1 LPVEELEHLSLRAI
15 MSRWPQ
21 TVRVFAELRFHCI
34 GCPISDFHGLSD
46 AAREHG
52 YVETD
57 LLHLI
62 GEAIDMSVTPAIQVG
77 SHPRSAT
84 SDADP

>member
-1 LPVEELEHLSLRAI
+1 V
-15 MSRWPQ
+15 Q
-21 TVRVFAELRFHCI
+21 
-34 GCPISDFHGLSD
+34 
-46 AAREHG
+46 
-52 YVETD
+52 TD

-84 SDADP
+84 SDAGP